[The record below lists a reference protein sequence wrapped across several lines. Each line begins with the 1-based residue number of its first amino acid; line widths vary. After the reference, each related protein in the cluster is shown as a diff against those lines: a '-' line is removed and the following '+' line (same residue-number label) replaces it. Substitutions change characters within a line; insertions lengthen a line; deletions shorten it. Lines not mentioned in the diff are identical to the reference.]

1 MADGDG
7 DTDRQIEGWTV
18 NSSLLEVLR
27 CPEGCATFLKL
38 SVREGEKDRIK
49 AGLLCCPTCSRTYPI
64 ENGIPRMLPAAL
76 ADAGHAPS
84 DDSTARK
91 RNEMRARDEQ
101 ACDYDRMWHL
111 NLFGL
116 LEIPMTLRQLALAPD
131 HLLLEAG
138 CGTGRMTRQFA
149 ARCRRVVA
157 VDFSWDSLLSCAAKL
172 RKAGVHNVD
181 LIQADVCDLP
191 FESALFDRIVSCQVL
206 EHIPTP
212 AARERAVEEWGRVM
226 RPDGNLVLSAYQY
239 SWITRLFTQKE
250 GEHTG
255 GIYFY
260 RFAREELRALLSR
273 SLTVEA
279 ISGALIY
286 HYTARCRKGEV

>member
-7 DTDRQIEGWTV
+7 DTDWQIEGWTV

-27 CPEGCATFLKL
+27 CPEGCAVPLEL
-38 SVREGEKDRIK
+38 SIREGEKDQIQ
-49 AGLLCCPTCSRTYPI
+49 AGLLCCPTCSRTYPV
-64 ENGIPRMLPAAL
+64 ENGIARMLPSAL
-76 ADAGHAPS
+76 TDADHALS
-84 DDSTARK
+84 DDSTVRK
-91 RNEMRARDEQ
+91 RSEMRARDEQ
-101 ACDYDRMWHL
+101 ALDYDRMWHL

-149 ARCRRVVA
+149 ARCRQVVA
-157 VDFSWDSLLSCAAKL
+157 VDFSWDSLHSCAAKL
-172 RKAGVHNVD
+172 QKAGVRNVD
-181 LIQADVCDLP
+181 LIQADICRLP
-191 FESALFDRIVSCQVL
+191 LQSAIFDRIVSCQVL

-212 AARERAVEEWGRVM
+212 AAREQAIEELGRVM
-226 RPDGNLVLSAYQY
+226 RPGGNLVLSAYQY

-260 RFAREELRALLSR
+260 RFARDELQALLSR